1 MFKNCAIIKDSY
13 FKKIFLFILCC
24 PFAGQEELL
33 VFKKAV
39 PSGAKLK
46 HDVLDDVRDVV
57 WGNVQVRF
65 WGQFLG

>member
-1 MFKNCAIIKDSY
+1 M
-13 FKKIFLFILCC
+13 
-24 PFAGQEELL
+24 GQAELL

-46 HDVLDDVRDVV
+46 LDVLDDVRDVV

>member
-24 PFAGQEELL
+24 PFVGQAELL

-39 PSGAKLK
+39 LSGAKLK
-46 HDVLDDVRDVV
+46 RDVLDNVLNDV
-57 WGNVQVRF
+57 WGNV
-65 WGQFLG
+65 